1 MEKTS
6 LFLSVF
12 LAILLIP
19 IASAKPSITII
30 SPLNQTYYNG
40 TAPLNVS
47 SNETVNITVR
57 LNEAVFEW
65 YNVSGVN
72 TIVYG
77 EETFLL
83 NATVENENGTNYKS
97 LVFTVVDGAH
107 SIDVTSCGILATPG
121 EYYLLNDLIDTTHSD
136 GQSCFT
142 FNTSGIIFRCNN
154 HLIDGGTTV
163 FGNYYYGTTAFKDL
177 GSFNSIDN
185 CRFSDFAY
193 IGLGSYGTIDRVNYI
208 RNVGSVSSPANG
220 VLKNSNLK
228 NTTTNIGVNSSIYNN
243 TINHLKAYTS
253 TNSTIINNTIGY
265 FEIAYTEGMN
275 VTENNFN
282 NAGVCV
288 EIRDG
293 AAHNYIYNNYLNC
306 SLPIKDVHTCY
317 YARENYFNVTRHSGQ
332 RIYSNGDI
340 GGNYYTNTSG
350 GYSNTCYDTDRDGF
364 CDEPLLIT
372 VNCPNKSM
380 DYLPYSDCYGT
391 TADWQV
397 TVEKTQINSTH
408 RMVNETYVDL
418 TGCEPPYSVIRY
430 EIHPILFNTIAF
442 VMAAGFLL
450 MLVRDFFAVD
460 NPRNM
465 INFLLAIT
473 IIFIVMVSAM
483 QLLL

>member
-83 NATVENENGTNYKS
+83 NATVENENGTNYES

-107 SIDVTSCGILATPG
+107 SIDVTTCGALATQNETYILQNNLSDPNPNVECIIVTDNIVLDCQG
-121 EYYLLNDLIDTTHSD
+121 YTINAWRPIYLDSNKNVTIENCNLIGDHGISGHGTNDFVNIYNTNATSYYSTFSLSHTDHLTVRNCRVKSSNFDGIYAAVSRHFLIE
-136 GQSCFT
+136 
-142 FNTSGIIFRCNN
+142 N
-154 HLIDGGTTV
+154 TTV
-163 FGNYYYGTTAFKDL
+163 EGAGRHGIKYSTIVN
-177 GSFNSIDN
+177 
-185 CRFSDFAY
+185 
-193 IGLGSYGTIDRVNYI
+193 GTIRHCNITSSNMGLVSGYAPGYI
-208 RNVGSVSSPANG
+208 ISYNH
-220 VLKNSNLK
+220 
-228 NTTTNIGVNSSIYNN
+228 IY
-243 TINHLKAYTS
+243 
-253 TNSTIINNTIGY
+253 
-265 FEIAYTEGMN
+265 
-275 VTENNFN
+275 
-282 NAGVCV
+282 
-288 EIRDG
+288 D
-293 AAHNYIYNNYLNC
+293 NYLNAPTPYI
-306 SLPIKDVHTCY
+306 SGGPYGEYLNT
-317 YARENYFNVTRHSGQ
+317 TRHSGQ
-332 RIYSNGDI
+332 RIYTSGDI
-340 GGNYYTNTSG
+340 GGNYWV
-350 GYSNTCYDTDRDGF
+350 GYSDSCYDVDRDGF
-364 CDEPLLIT
+364 CDEPYNAYNNTQYGFVIY
-372 VNCPNKSM
+372 
-380 DYLPYSDCYGT
+380 DYLPYSTCYGT